1 VTVPVHPSA
10 SAVHLPVVRPAGAT
24 SYSRLQRFAQ
34 CPRAYRLH
42 YLDRLPP
49 EPSPESQLGVV
60 LHETLETVVR
70 DHVRAGRHAPLD
82 AAAAS
87 AAYRRAWTDSAL
99 SDHGVFVEGLELV
112 QRWLAREGTL
122 DARDVLAVEHEF
134 DIAIGTARLVGAFD
148 RVDRIGADA
157 IRVRDYKSG
166 RRPPSRQEVDESLQL
181 AIYDLAARQLWP
193 WARRVELGL
202 DLLRHDKVVTTER
215 TDEQRDATRQY
226 VLATL
231 ARIEAESDF
240 APRLGTLCTHCDHR
254 LHCPAYADALA
265 AKRTWCAAVDGDDL
279 GAVAR
284 EREQLAA
291 WLKIVGTRKDALDE
305 LLTRRLAEQDELL
318 LEGRRYRLVTAAR
331 KDYPLGAALDA
342 LTSAGMDREEALAR
356 VARVDAAALK
366 RHLDE
371 LGVRIDPGRLSA
383 LKATLDASAKWTL
396 STRLTSTEVRS

>member
-1 VTVPVHPSA
+1 VTIPVHPSA
-10 SAVHLPVVRPAGAT
+10 SAVHLPVVRPADAT

-42 YLDRLPP
+42 YVDRLLP
-49 EPSPESQLGVV
+49 EPSPESQLGLV
-60 LHETLETVVR
+60 LHETLESVVR

-87 AAYRRAWTDSAL
+87 AAYRRAWSDSAL
-99 SDHGVFVEGLELV
+99 AGHAVFVEGLDLV
-112 QRWLAREGTL
+112 KRWLAREGTV
-122 DARDVLAVEHEF
+122 DARDVLAVEQQF
-134 DIAIGTARLVGAFD
+134 DVAIGAARLIGAFD
-148 RVDRIGADA
+148 RVDRIAADA

-166 RRPPSRQEVDESLQL
+166 RRPPGRQEVDESLQL

-231 ARIEAESDF
+231 ARIEAEREF
-240 APRLGTLCTHCDHR
+240 APRLSTLCTHCDHR

-265 AKRTWCAAVDGDDL
+265 ARRFRMPADESDL

-284 EREQLAA
+284 EREELAA
-291 WLKIVGTRKDALDE
+291 WLKIVGTRKDALDAI
-305 LLTRRLAEQDELL
+305 LTERLAEQDELR

-331 KDYPLGAALDA
+331 KDYPLAAALDA
-342 LTSAGMDREEALAR
+342 LAAAGVDRDEAIER
-356 VARVDAAALK
+356 VARVDATAL
-366 RHLDE
+366 RRQLDE
-371 LGVRIDPGRLSA
+371 LGPRIDPGRLSA

-396 STRLTSTEVRS
+396 STRLTSTEVPE